1 MGHVFTPECQ
11 ASNDVIPSEGDLTVD
26 PTIPPELASEA
37 FSLLVLWLTL
47 LAAVLQYLLTVR
59 M

>member
-1 MGHVFTPECQ
+1 M
-11 ASNDVIPSEGDLTVD
+11 D

-37 FSLLVLWLTL
+37 FSLFVLWLTL

>member
-1 MGHVFTPECQ
+1 M
-11 ASNDVIPSEGDLTVD
+11 D